1 MGAEEGASCRASF
14 LYDHYK
20 DTVAQIKDSARQR
33 GWYNVALIVVAG
45 FSAVLGVRPE
55 LLPELAD
62 ALLRNWLRLS
72 SSPLDAG
79 AADIV
84 AWVATLYLFV
94 RYIQLNVSVER
105 GYGYISHLEHELCD
119 EVGTDAF
126 SREGD
131 EYANRY
137 PRILDLID
145 LIYKAVFP
153 LAFWLTCVSHIVAS
167 VQLASSTFQLVLAV
181 ALFLLITILLTL
193 YGHFLFQGLR
203 RNSSSG
209 KESGGAR

>member
-1 MGAEEGASCRASF
+1 MGTEEGTSYRASL

-20 DTVAQIKDSARQR
+20 ETVAQSKDFARQR

-45 FSAVLGVRPE
+45 FSGVLGVRPE
-55 LLPELAD
+55 LLPGLAD
-62 ALLRNWLRLS
+62 ALSKNWVGLPA
-72 SSPLDAG
+72 SPFDAG
-79 AADIV
+79 TVDIV

-94 RYIQLNVSVER
+94 RYIQLNVGIER
-105 GYGYISHLEHELCD
+105 GYGYIGRLENELCD

-131 EYANRY
+131 EYAKRY
-137 PRILDLID
+137 PSILDLID

-167 VQLASSTFQLVLAV
+167 AQLASSTFQLVLAA
-181 ALFLLITILLTL
+181 ALFLLITVLLIL
-193 YGHFLFQGLR
+193 YGHFLFQRLR
-203 RNSSSG
+203 ENCVRG
-209 KESGGAR
+209 KESGGVR